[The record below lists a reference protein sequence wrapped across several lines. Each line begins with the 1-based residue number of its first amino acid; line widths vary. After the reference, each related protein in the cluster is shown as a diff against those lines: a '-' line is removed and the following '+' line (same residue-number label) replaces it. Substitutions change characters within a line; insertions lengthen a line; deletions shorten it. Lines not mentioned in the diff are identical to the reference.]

1 MGPKERGPIII
12 GASVE
17 TTRPAKTWNIT
28 KTISNHWHHVVMTY
42 DGMTLKFYHNSHLK
56 LSDSECCHGDIVSR
70 NNDVL
75 IGHMVNDDRY
85 GNRYNDVKDFEGY
98 IDEMKLFKKTLTA
111 SEVLKLYQLKV
122 V

>member
-1 MGPKERGPIII
+1 MRPEEGGPIIS
-12 GASVE
+12 ASVV

-28 KTISNHWHHVVMTY
+28 ETISKHWHHVVMTY

-56 LSDSECCHGDIVSR
+56 LSDSECCYGDIVSR

-75 IGHMVNDDRY
+75 IGHMVNGDRY
-85 GNRYNDVKDFEGY
+85 GNRYNDVNDFAGY
-98 IDEMKLFKKTLTA
+98 IDEIKLFKKTLTA
-111 SEVLKLYQLKV
+111 GEVLKLYQLKV

>member
-1 MGPKERGPIII
+1 MGPKERGPVIIS
-12 GASVE
+12 ASVV

-28 KTISNHWHHVVMTY
+28 NTISNHWHHVVMTY

-56 LSDSECCHGDIVSR
+56 LSDSECCYGDIVSR

-85 GNRYNDVKDFEGY
+85 GNRYKDVTDFEGY
-98 IDEMKLFKKTLTA
+98 IDEMKLYKKTLTA
-111 SEVLKLYQLKV
+111 GEVLKLYQLKV